1 MHKIIDIDQ
10 YFIEM
15 VEEILF
21 NNHNKIVCINNDLFY
36 KGKMIENDK
45 LRYNINHYINSSK
58 KSIVHILVNKTP
70 QITKFNFNVL
80 YDYKKLYN
88 KVNNIFLDIAK
99 SNFNSVSVMVHEYYS
114 LNQKN
119 KIIDSIIYDI

>member
-119 KIIDSIIYDI
+119 KIIDSIIYYI